1 MSEDV
6 KISLST
12 KFTLAFA
19 SLVLV
24 SMIAVTFAVRRTTAA
39 RFRSQYENAVTTSLR
54 ALQTELS
61 SRNQA
66 MRQQLRRLGEQL
78 RTDHKFRLRV
88 LVRKDFQHLD
98 IIDYAQA
105 YMPTM
110 GLSVLEIVNAEG
122 VLLSSGH
129 DRTAF
134 GKQTGNFTSRL
145 KSAKQGV
152 QLAVFEKEN
161 QKIIC
166 LTSIESVKIAD
177 QKFDIVGG
185 VAVDPKFLDELRLG
199 QQEILILQMPDT
211 PILSSSS
218 EENAA
223 LALEVL
229 KESDSANELFSVGRL
244 DLPLHKDGATTN
256 VALYSMHPKTE
267 LTELLAALN
276 QQIILIG
283 GVVFVLTIA
292 LSIWLTRSVARPLRE
307 LASMASDLS
316 LDTLDAEFGLNG
328 RDEVGV
334 LSRTLEEMQHG
345 LRRGRVKLAAAEKKA
360 AFAQIA
366 RQVNHD
372 IKNGFIPIRNV
383 MKHWQ
388 EVAEKEPQ
396 NLPQIFTERKSS
408 VLESVDYL
416 ESLARS
422 YSRLKPDLNLTAV
435 DINRVIANLVR
446 DYDTG
451 AKSQVKFQTRY
462 DAKQPRVQADQV
474 QLHRAFE
481 NILHNALD
489 ALNGSGQISISTK
502 VKGSHVVITCNDN
515 GVGIPDEIRD
525 QLFRPHVTTKENGS
539 GLGLVNVKS
548 IIEDFGGRVKIESEV
563 GVGTTVEIHLPQ
575 IQER

>member
-24 SMIAVTFAVRRTTAA
+24 SMIAVIFAVRRTTAA

-54 ALQTELS
+54 ALRTELS

-66 MRQQLRRLGEQL
+66 IQKQLRRLGEQL
-78 RTDHKFRLRV
+78 RTDHKFRLQV
-88 LVRKDFQHLD
+88 LVRKDFQHRD
-98 IIDYAQA
+98 VIDYAQA

-129 DRTAF
+129 DRTSF
-134 GKQTGNFTSRL
+134 GKQTGNFTSQL
-145 KSAKQGV
+145 KSAEQEV

-161 QKIIC
+161 QEIIC
-166 LTSIESVKIAD
+166 LTGIASVEIAN

-185 VAVDPKFLDELRLG
+185 VAVDPNFLDELRLG
-199 QQEILILQMPDT
+199 QQEILILEIPDT

-218 EENAA
+218 EESAA

-244 DLPLHKDGATTN
+244 EISLHKDGATTN

-276 QQIILIG
+276 RQILLIG
-283 GVVFVLTIA
+283 GAVFVLTIA

-316 LDTLDAEFGLNG
+316 LDTLDAEFELNG

-334 LSRTLEEMQHG
+334 LNNALGEMQQG

-388 EVAEKEPQ
+388 EVVEKEPQ
-396 NLPQIFTERKSS
+396 NLPQVFTERKSS

-435 DINRVIANLVR
+435 DVNRVIANLVR
-446 DYDTG
+446 NYDTG
-451 AKSQVKFQTRY
+451 AESRVKFLTQY

-489 ALNGSGQISISTK
+489 ALDGSGQISISTK
-502 VKGSHVVITCNDN
+502 LVGSHVISVWKDN

-548 IIEDFGGRVKIESEV
+548 IIEDFGGRVKIDSEL
-563 GVGTTVEIHLPQ
+563 GVGTTIEVSLPQ
-575 IQER
+575 MR